1 MSKSIQLNPDLW
13 RRVTE
18 YAAKAGYSSVQ
29 EFIEHLVEKELSR
42 QEEAEAREEMERRL
56 RGLGYL
62 E

>member
-18 YAAKAGYSSVQ
+18 YAAKAGYSSPQ

>member
-1 MSKSIQLNPDLW
+1 MSRSIKLNADLW
-13 RRVTE
+13 HRVTE